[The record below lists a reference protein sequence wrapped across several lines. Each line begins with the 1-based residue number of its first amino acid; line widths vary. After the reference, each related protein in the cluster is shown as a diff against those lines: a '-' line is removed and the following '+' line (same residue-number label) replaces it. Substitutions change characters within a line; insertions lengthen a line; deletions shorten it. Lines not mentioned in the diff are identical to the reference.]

1 MAYNCGI
8 WYFLIWYFMG
18 APMIGQGIIVPAD
31 VREEILEVDSFLLD
45 VVFTERAEQKL
56 F

>member
-1 MAYNCGI
+1 
-8 WYFLIWYFMG
+8 MG

-31 VREEILEVDSFLLD
+31 VREEILEVDSLLD
-45 VVFTERAEQKL
+45 VVFTEGAEQKL